1 MVSPAEGIKCVIVNG
16 QVLLDEGQHSG
27 VLPGQALRS

>member
-1 MVSPAEGIKCVIVNG
+1 VIVNG